1 MSTIRK
7 HYGKWQCLVRVKDHP
22 QIIKSFTLRGDAKR
36 WGNETELKIRRE
48 DAGVA
53 KIRFPSFRDISLRY
67 LNEVSI
73 HKKCQRDERYTINSL
88 AREAWSEYPINK
100 ITPLIIGRYR
110 DRQREVV
117 KDNTINRK
125 LDVISTIYTTSKKE
139 WGYPV
144 VNPVLSI
151 RRPKMPEP
159 LTRRLSEREINLLL
173 RGNRTSE
180 LMRTI
185 IELALETAARQGELL
200 RIHPEHIKGNTLF
213 IPVAKTKP
221 RTIPL
226 TKRALELLKGAT
238 LPFNI
243 KQDRL
248 TKQFKKLCNHYG
260 IKGVRFHTL
269 RHQSLTDFM
278 KVKKLDVSST
288 MLIAGHADPR
298 TLLKIYNNLKVEDV
312 ATRLNLVRVDG
323 QKLN

>member
-1 MSTIRK
+1 MATIRIHGK
-7 HYGKWQCLVRVKDHP
+7 KWQS
-22 QIIKSFTLRGDAKR
+22 IIRIVGRPILAKSFQSKTDAKR
-36 WGNETELKIRRE
+36 WANETELKIRRE
-48 DAGVA
+48 DSGIA
-53 KIRFPSFRDISLRY
+53 KIKFPSFRDISLRY

-88 AREAWSEYPINK
+88 TREAWAEYPINK

-110 DRQREVV
+110 DRQREIV

-125 LDVISTIYTTSKKE
+125 LDVISTLYTTFRKE

-159 LTRRLSEREINLLL
+159 LTRRLSDREINLLL
-173 RGNRTSE
+173 KGNRTSE
-180 LMRTI
+180 ILRTI
-185 IELALETAARQGELL
+185 IDLALETGMRQGEIL
-200 RIHPEHIKGNTLF
+200 RIHPKHIEGNTLI
-213 IPVAKTKP
+213 IPIAKTKS

-226 TKRALELLKGAT
+226 TKRALEILKHAT

-248 TKQFKKLCNHYG
+248 TKQFKRLCNHYG

-269 RHQSLTDFM
+269 RHQSLTNFM
-278 KVKKLDVSST
+278 KVKKLDVPST
-288 MLIAGHADPR
+288 MLIAGHKDPR
-298 TLLKIYNNLKVEDV
+298 MLLRIYNNLQVADV
-312 ATRLNLVRVDG
+312 AK
-323 QKLN
+323 KLN

>member
-1 MSTIRK
+1 MATIRK
-7 HYGKWQCLVRVKDHP
+7 LRGNWQCMIRVINHP
-22 QIIKSFTLRGDAKR
+22 NLSRTFKKHEDAKR

-48 DAGVA
+48 DAEIV
-53 KIRFPSFRDISLRY
+53 KIKFPSFKEISLRY
-67 LNEVSI
+67 LNEVSV

-88 AREAWSEYPINK
+88 GREAWSEYPINK

-110 DRQREVV
+110 DKQREVV

-125 LDVISTIYTTSKKE
+125 LDVISTIYTTCKKE

-159 LTRRLSEREINLLL
+159 LTRRLSDQEINLLL
-173 RGNRTSE
+173 KGNRTSE
-180 LMRTI
+180 QLRTI
-185 IELALETAARQGELL
+185 IELALETAMRQGEIL

-213 IPVAKTKP
+213 IPIAKTKP

-226 TKRALELLKGAT
+226 TKRALEILKYAT

-243 KQDRL
+243 KQDKL
-248 TKQFKKLCNHYG
+248 TKQFKKLCDHYR
-260 IKGVRFHTL
+260 IKDVRFHTL

-278 KVKKLDVSST
+278 KVKKLDVPST
-288 MLIAGHADPR
+288 MLIAGHSDPR
-298 TLLKIYNNLKVEDV
+298 MLLRIYNNLKVEDV
-312 ATRLNLVRVDG
+312 AK
-323 QKLN
+323 KLNA